1 MVEMSRAVDGV
12 YIRVQP
18 WANQQGGAGKIK
30 PGMNFVSRA
39 ERERGGALRL
49 VLGSG
54 LRARVS
60 HPAKRRRAAGTVKT
74 TKSVNSGDPD

>member
-39 ERERGGALRL
+39 EREREEELFGWYWAQ
-49 VLGSG
+49 GSG
-54 LRARVS
+54 LVS
-60 HPAKRRRAAGTVKT
+60 PILRSDAALLG
-74 TKSVNSGDPD
+74 P